1 MSQSPN
7 NVSYHDLTSLQNI
20 RSKAKS
26 DQPGALRQ
34 AAEQFEAIFVS
45 MLLTSMRKAGAAF
58 EADGMMNSE
67 TTKFYRDMHDSQ
79 LATDL
84 AKNGSLGLADLM
96 VQQLSPTA
104 HKKSTPGQP
113 MLLPTDQ
120 AMALPSQRQAV
131 NHVLPARAAMQT
143 AAMPITTSATTA
155 MPTAAFIKAS
165 QLKSLDEAKAVAEQG
180 KAEQIQATKSV
191 STESK
196 WQIESPADF
205 VKALL
210 PAAKQTAKMLGLDPM
225 ALIAQAAL
233 ETGWGQRMIKGAN
246 GEQSFNFFGIKANNG
261 WQGKTAVVNTLE
273 YRQGVAQKEQAAFR
287 SYSSPEQSLQ
297 DYSQFIQ
304 NNPRYQH
311 AVKVTQDT
319 EQYFTQL
326 QAAGY
331 ATDPAYAKKI
341 MAVYQSPAI
350 EQVRNQLIQEQL
362 AENNTQEMMPD
373 AD

>member
-20 RSKAKS
+20 RSQSKS

-45 MLLTSMRKAGAAF
+45 MLLTSMRKAGEAF
-58 EADGMMNSE
+58 EAEGMMNSQ

-96 VQQLSPTA
+96 VQQLSPSVP
-104 HKKSTPGQP
+104 KKSMVGQP
-113 MLLPTDQ
+113 MPLPQ
-120 AMALPSQRQAV
+120 AEAMALPTQRQAV
-131 NHVLPARAAMQT
+131 TQ
-143 AAMPITTSATTA
+143 I
-155 MPTAAFIKAS
+155 MPTGSTMPPAALIKAQS
-165 QLKSLDEAKAVAEQG
+165 NLNLDAAKE
-180 KAEQIQATKSV
+180 KAITQAQA
-191 STESK
+191 K
-196 WQIESPADF
+196 WQINSPEDF

-210 PAAKQTAKMLGLDPM
+210 PAAKQTAKVLGLDPM

-246 GEQSFNFFGIKANNG
+246 GQQSFNFFGIKANNG
-261 WQGKTAVVNTLE
+261 WQGKTAIVNTLE

-287 SYSSPEQSLQ
+287 SYASPEQSLQ
-297 DYSQFIQ
+297 DYSNFIL
-304 NNPRYQH
+304 NNPRYQQ
-311 AVKVTQDT
+311 AVQATDDT

-341 MAVYQSPAI
+341 MAVYQSP
-350 EQVRNQLIQEQL
+350 VFNQLRQEQHSEATN
-362 AENNTQEMMPD
+362 AE
-373 AD
+373 

>member
-1 MSQSPN
+1 MSLSPN
-7 NVSYHDLTSLQNI
+7 NTSYHDLTSLQNI
-20 RSKAKS
+20 RSQSKS

-45 MLLTSMRKAGAAF
+45 MLLTSMRKAGEAF
-58 EADGMMNSE
+58 EAEGMMNSE

-79 LATDL
+79 LASDL

-96 VQQLSPTA
+96 VQQLSPTVA
-104 HKKSTPGQP
+104 KKGPSGQP
-113 MLLPTDQ
+113 MALETAQ
-120 AMALPSQRQAV
+120 AMALPSERQAV
-131 NHVLPARAAMQT
+131 NHVLPTT
-143 AAMPITTSATTA
+143 AA
-155 MPTAAFIKAS
+155 MPTAALIKAS
-165 QLKSLDEAKAVAEQG
+165 QSQAALETPTTASSQPVTTAKQ
-180 KAEQIQATKSV
+180 
-191 STESK
+191 SK
-196 WQIESPADF
+196 TSANSWQIESPADF

-210 PAAKQTAKMLGLDPM
+210 PAAKQTAQVLGLDPL

-233 ETGWGQRMIKGAN
+233 ETGWGQRMITGDN

-273 YRQGVAQKEQAAFR
+273 YRQGVAQKEQATFR
-287 SYSSPEQSLQ
+287 SYSSPEQSLH

-304 NNPRYQH
+304 NNPRYQQ

-350 EQVRNQLIQEQL
+350 EQMRNELIHLQKQQQLD
-362 AENNTQEMMPD
+362 ENNTQELATD

>member
-104 HKKSTPGQP
+104 HKKSTSGQP
-113 MLLPTDQ
+113 MALPTDQ

-131 NHVLPARAAMQT
+131 NHILPPRAAMQT
-143 AAMPITTSATTA
+143 AAMP
-155 MPTAAFIKAS
+155 PAALIMAS
-165 QLKSLDEAKAVAEQG
+165 QQQSGEEKSAAEASPLATVTGLTKAAELNT
-180 KAEQIQATKSV
+180 A
-191 STESK
+191 ESK
-196 WQIESPADF
+196 WQIDSPADF

-287 SYSSPEQSLQ
+287 SYRITANL
-297 DYSQFIQ
+297 F
-304 NNPRYQH
+304 
-311 AVKVTQDT
+311 
-319 EQYFTQL
+319 
-326 QAAGY
+326 
-331 ATDPAYAKKI
+331 KI
-341 MAVYQSPAI
+341 TRVIST
-350 EQVRNQLIQEQL
+350 R
-362 AENNTQEMMPD
+362 
-373 AD
+373 

>member
-1 MSQSPN
+1 MSLSPSN
-7 NVSYHDLTSLQNI
+7 TSYHDLTSLQNI
-20 RSKAKS
+20 RSQSKN
-26 DQPGALRQ
+26 DQAGALRQ

-45 MLLTSMRKAGAAF
+45 MLLTSMRKAGEAF
-58 EADGMMNSE
+58 EAEGMMNSE

-79 LATDL
+79 LASDL

-104 HKKSTPGQP
+104 AKKGPSGQP
-113 MLLPTDQ
+113 MALETAQ
-120 AMALPSQRQAV
+120 AMALPAERQAV
-131 NHVLPARAAMQT
+131 TQILPAK
-143 AAMPITTSATTA
+143 SA

-165 QLKSLDEAKAVAEQG
+165 QPVASLPVTST
-180 KAEQIQATKSV
+180 EQIKTSETKAAA
-191 STESK
+191 SK
-196 WQIESPADF
+196 WQVESPADF

-210 PAAKQTAKMLGLDPM
+210 PAAKQTAKVLGLDPM

-233 ETGWGQRMIKGAN
+233 ETGWGQRMITGAN

-304 NNPRYQH
+304 NNPRYQQ

-350 EQVRNQLIQEQL
+350 EQVRNELMLVRSQQPLD
-362 AENNTQEMMPD
+362 ENNTQEIAAD